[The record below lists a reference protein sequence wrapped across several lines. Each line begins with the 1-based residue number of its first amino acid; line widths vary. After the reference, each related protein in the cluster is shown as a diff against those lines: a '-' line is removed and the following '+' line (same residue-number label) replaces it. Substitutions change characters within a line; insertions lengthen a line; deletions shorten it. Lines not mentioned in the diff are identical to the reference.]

1 MVHKEVI
8 HIMSQGSNIM
18 LNLYM
23 VHKEVIHH
31 VNSLHGSQGSNSN
44 SLHPV
49 IILLILYMVHKE
61 VIHPVNS
68 LHGSQ
73 GSNISC

>member
-8 HIMSQGSNIM
+8 HP
-18 LNLYM
+18 
-23 VHKEVIHH
+23 
-31 VNSLHGSQGSNSN
+31 VNSLHGSQVNY
-44 SLHPV
+44 LMVHEEV
-49 IILLILYMVHKE
+49 ILLTLYMVHKE

>member
-8 HIMSQGSNIM
+8 HP
-18 LNLYM
+18 
-23 VHKEVIHH
+23 
-31 VNSLHGSQGSNSN
+31 VNSLHGSQGSNT
-44 SLHPV
+44 SLHGCY
-49 IILLILYMVHKE
+49 ITLYMVHKE

-73 GSNISC
+73 GSNTSC